1 MTPEISRLNTHGL
14 LSVGIVKDLKY
25 VSSLPLDINDLM
37 IRIRESV
44 QSVDRD
50 AMNNTWDEIL
60 DRVDVIRVT
69 NVAHIEHL

>member
-14 LSVGIVKDLKY
+14 LSVVIVKDLKY
-25 VSSLPLDINDLM
+25 VSALPLDINDLM

-50 AMNNTWDEIL
+50 TMNNTWDELL
-60 DRVDVIRVT
+60 DCVNVIRVT